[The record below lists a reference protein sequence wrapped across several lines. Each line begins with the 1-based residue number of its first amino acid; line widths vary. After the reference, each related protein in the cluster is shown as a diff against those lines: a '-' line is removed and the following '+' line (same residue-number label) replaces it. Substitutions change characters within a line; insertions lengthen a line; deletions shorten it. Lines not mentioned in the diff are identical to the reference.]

1 MKMKMKN
8 SNKFQKLDPSQIAE
22 FKKKMQAKYPEDDEA
37 AASKYLKMTK
47 KQRDEDKEEDED
59 ESTDAPVWIDGKI

>member
-1 MKMKMKN
+1 MKN

-47 KQRDEDKEEDED
+47 KQRDEDEDED
-59 ESTDAPVWIDGKI
+59 EDASVTDAPVWIDGKI